1 MKILAIDIG
10 TAHIKSVIVEA
21 RFKGF
26 GFKGFDIGLHD
37 ITSVPDAWDPISP
50 GERLLSPG
58 QVATLAEIRNRYAPG
73 VDRIVTN
80 LPYSLY
86 SSRFQTFPLK
96 DKRKVLAAVKFA
108 IEDEIPFD
116 LDECV
121 VTSHLFPTKTK
132 ETHVLTGFAPVA
144 PLQQFLEALSEV
156 QLSPDCLMMEDAA
169 LGAQFQ
175 RMKGESLGNVAVLN
189 LGHRKTGMF
198 FFRDSLPVL
207 HRTSMVG
214 GFDVTN
220 AISQRYGIGMAEA
233 ELAKTERGFLAVPG
247 MQINADQQAF
257 SETIRTSMEPLFH
270 DFQQSLMAFTSR
282 YSEPVQ
288 AVYVCGGAS
297 LLPGLPEYLAQRWQK
312 KVLPLQ
318 ITHLF
323 PQISI
328 RPQRGLEWLLPMA
341 TALGLSQVSGEG
353 RSSINMRTGKLIGSS
368 RGLKLDFKQ
377 FVYPA
382 KLALTI
388 YVVAMISVLG
398 QSFFLQRERSKKD
411 IQLTRVVKDVLGG
424 GSASYIDG
432 LKANPDKLKSKL
444 KEKENEFQAKGAG
457 SGGSSTLDLLQDLTR
472 GMPPTAG
479 MQVNQFELVGNKLT
493 LKVDS
498 PTQGDAERAASAL
511 QSLPLLSN
519 AKASPLEAGKGL
531 RKKFT
536 LTSVVTSMTTPKK
549 GN

>member
-26 GFKGFDIGLHD
+26 GFKGFDIAFHD
-37 ITSVPDAWDPISP
+37 ITSVPDAWEPAAP

-58 QVATLAEIRNRYAPG
+58 QIAVLGEIRNRYSPG

-80 LPYSLY
+80 LPFSLY

-96 DKRKVLAAVKFA
+96 DKRKVMAAVKFA

-132 ETHVLTGFAPVA
+132 ETNVLTGFAPIPPV
-144 PLQQFLEALSEV
+144 QSFLESLSQV
-156 QLSPDCLMMEDAA
+156 HLSPDCLMMEDAA
-169 LGAQFQ
+169 LAAQFQ
-175 RMKGESLGNVAVLN
+175 RVKGEKPRSAAVIN
-189 LGHRKTGMF
+189 FGHRKTGMF
-198 FFRDSLPVL
+198 FFRDGLPVL
-207 HRTSMVG
+207 HRHSMLG
-214 GFDVTN
+214 GFDVTS
-220 AISQRYGIGMAEA
+220 AIAQRYQIGLAEA

-257 SETIRTSMEPLFH
+257 SETIRAAMEPIFH
-270 DFQQSLMAFTSR
+270 DFQQSAMAFSSR
-282 YSEPVQ
+282 YSEPLQ
-288 AVYVCGGAS
+288 TVYICGGAS
-297 LLPGLPEYLAQRWQK
+297 LLPGLPEHLAQRWQK

-328 RPQRGLEWLLPMA
+328 RPQRGLEWLLPVA

-353 RSSINMRTGKLIGSS
+353 RSQINLRTGKLIGSS

-382 KLALTI
+382 KLALTL

-398 QSFFLQRERSKKD
+398 QSFFLHREREKKD
-411 IQLTRVVKDVLGG
+411 TQLTRAIRAVLGS
-424 GSASYIDG
+424 GSASYLES
-432 LKANPDKLKSKL
+432 LKTNPDKLRAKL
-444 KEKENEFQAKGAG
+444 KEKEGEFQTKGLAA
-457 SGGSSTLDLLQDLTR
+457 GGSSTIDLLQDLTK
-472 GMPPTAG
+472 GMPSNAA
-479 MQVNQFELVGNKLT
+479 MQVSQFELVGNKLN

-511 QSLPLLSN
+511 QALPALTN
-519 AKASPLEAGKGL
+519 AKAGPIEAGKGT
-531 RKKFT
+531 RKKFS
-536 LTSVVTSMTTPKK
+536 LTSTVTPKK
-549 GN
+549 GG

>member
-37 ITSVPDAWDPISP
+37 ITSVPDAWEPISP

-58 QVATLAEIRNRYAPG
+58 QIEVLAEIRSRYATG

-96 DKRKVLAAVKFA
+96 DKRKVQAAVKFA

-116 LDECV
+116 LDDCV
-121 VTSHLFPTKTK
+121 VSSQLYPTKGK
-132 ETHVLTGFAPVA
+132 ETHVLTGFAPVE
-144 PLQQFLEALSEV
+144 PLRQFLDMLSSV
-156 QLSPDCLMMEDAA
+156 QLSPDCLMTDDAA
-169 LGAQFQ
+169 LASQFL
-175 RMKGESLGNVAVLN
+175 RAKGESPGNVAVLN

-198 FFRDSLPVL
+198 FFRDNLPVL

-214 GFDVTN
+214 GFTVTN
-220 AISQRYGIGMAEA
+220 AISQRYTIGLAEA
-233 ELAKTERGFLAVPG
+233 EIAKTERGFLAVPG
-247 MQINADQQAF
+247 MQLNADQQAF
-257 SETIRTSMEPLFH
+257 SETIRGAMEPLFQ

-282 YSEPVQ
+282 FNEQ
-288 AVYVCGGAS
+288 IHTVYVCGGAS

-312 KVLPLQ
+312 KVMPLQ

-323 PQISI
+323 PQVSI

-353 RSSINMRTGKLIGSS
+353 RSSINLRTGQLIGTH

-382 KLALTI
+382 KLALTLYI
-388 YVVAMISVLG
+388 VAMLSVLG
-398 QSFFLQRERSKKD
+398 QSFFLNRERTKKD
-411 IQLTRVVKDVLGG
+411 EQLTRLVKGATGLPPSVVE
-424 GSASYIDG
+424 G
-432 LKANPDKLKSKL
+432 LKQNPEKLRTKL
-444 KEKENEFQAKGAG
+444 REKENEFQAKGADGG
-457 SGGSSTLDLLQDLTR
+457 SGTLDLIQDLTKN
-472 GMPPTAG
+472 MPGNAG
-479 MQVNQFELVGNKLT
+479 MQVETFELVGNKLT

-498 PTQGDAERAASAL
+498 PTQGDAERASSAL
-511 QSLPLLSN
+511 TTLPFLTN
-519 AKASPLEAGKGL
+519 AKAGALEAGKGQ

-536 LTSVVTSMTTPKK
+536 LNATVVQKK
-549 GN
+549 GG